1 MTNDFTYVGD
11 EGNGTEEISW
21 MDFRDL
27 LIEQLHNT
35 DTELKFNKILMA
47 IVFSICPSPD
57 ILINTRK
64 SVGMEVSKDDEK
76 KIKKMYEEHEKK
88 YYSLDKS

>member
-21 MDFRDL
+21 MNFRDL

-64 SVGMEVSKDDEK
+64 SVGMKVTKEDEEKIKQMYKEQNEK
-76 KIKKMYEEHEKK
+76 K
-88 YYSLDKS
+88 